1 MFWRVPSYSQ
11 ASPLEG
17 ILDKQKFTLEELLD
31 EEDLIQECK
40 ALNGRLLNFLL
51 QPDSIEQL
59 ITYFTV
65 QSPLPPGLDEAEV
78 QKRWSKFP
86 FAACEVF
93 CCEVDAIFNTLFG
106 SEYLMAKLFSIVGTD
121 KLPDITLSGYF
132 ARVIKVLLVKRN
144 QDMMDYLYNHQQ
156 TLSHLANHLETTSMA
171 EVMVFV
177 VGAAEFSSNYAT
189 SDSLNWLK
197 QTNLTQEILN
207 QMRSG
212 NAKDGQKNAAAVL
225 AAIARS
231 QISPLLSNMSNSSFL
246 GQLTEYAFTS
256 DAQVSCQALDV
267 CIALLL
273 PKQALSNTYSSP
285 GDAGVPSPPTSPPA
299 DNEADRHLK
308 DVTIDS
314 ISAYISNISDS
325 LDVPDSGKVL
335 ETPFGM
341 LKPPLGSLRLKLVEL
356 LSAMLRLGNSTAEES
371 IISVGAAQKAL
382 SLLLQFPFNNL
393 LHTQVTSLILH
404 ALDTGT
410 PAIVEHLFDTC
421 KLLRWLTQ
429 APEKVQPAPR
439 EGDKK
444 ASDRQ
449 PIRAGYLGHLVLLGN
464 SLLEA
469 SSRRTDIR
477 TALQASPD
485 WQKYVQGSLAEANNR
500 QDVMQ
505 WACGRPS
512 KETLSTFKSTDDIMI
527 DETDAPEEGSVNRHL
542 MRYHSFED
550 DDGDVSL
557 PADKDFS
564 EAADALG
571 SLNLS
576 EGWSSLSLRSRHSE
590 SGAQDAELRAQR
602 GDPFEE
608 NRSHQ
613 EAGQEEEEDQYGSA
627 QSEDSGIDDD
637 VLVMTEDY
645 DDLMDEDV
653 VVIAGAHKSDHRAH
667 GNSSW
672 AVFDDLATERSSR
685 LNSAESAQRPESESS
700 PSAQEQRPSNG
711 LSDSGGGWAAFRSD
725 SPAFPSNDSTFQKE
739 SAASGGNPSSR
750 QSHQESKQPSGSD
763 AQSPPSASWAAFEEP
778 ELSLADSTSVGSSQ
792 QGQRDT
798 SVVDNSQ
805 HSKPNS
811 ASASQQADEKPLPN
825 PTFGESNYWRTHPL
839 DLVDIVD

>member
-106 SEYLMAKLFSIVGTD
+106 SEHLMAKLFSIVGTD

-132 ARVIKVLLVKRN
+132 AR
-144 QDMMDYLYNHQQ
+144 
-156 TLSHLANHLETTSMA
+156 
-171 EVMVFV
+171 
-177 VGAAEFSSNYAT
+177 
-189 SDSLNWLK
+189 
-197 QTNLTQEILN
+197 
-207 QMRSG
+207 
-212 NAKDGQKNAAAVL
+212 
-225 AAIARS
+225 
-231 QISPLLSNMSNSSFL
+231 P
-246 GQLTEYAFTS
+246 
-256 DAQVSCQALDV
+256 
-267 CIALLL
+267 
-273 PKQALSNTYSSP
+273 
-285 GDAGVPSPPTSPPA
+285 VPR
-299 DNEADRHLK
+299 D
-308 DVTIDS
+308 
-314 ISAYISNISDS
+314 
-325 LDVPDSGKVL
+325 
-335 ETPFGM
+335 
-341 LKPPLGSLRLKLVEL
+341 
-356 LSAMLRLGNSTAEES
+356 
-371 IISVGAAQKAL
+371 
-382 SLLLQFPFNNL
+382 
-393 LHTQVTSLILH
+393 
-404 ALDTGT
+404 
-410 PAIVEHLFDTC
+410 
-421 KLLRWLTQ
+421 
-429 APEKVQPAPR
+429 
-439 EGDKK
+439 GDKK
-444 ASDRQ
+444 APDRQ

-485 WQKYVQGSLAEANNR
+485 WQKYVQGPLGEANNR

-542 MRYHSFED
+542 MRYNSLED

-608 NRSHQ
+608 NRSHR
-613 EAGQEEEEDQYGSA
+613 EAGQEEGEDQYRSA
-627 QSEDSGIDDD
+627 QSDGSYENQSTEVTMDVSRFLSRLLSPPAKEDSGIDDD

-653 VVIAGAHKSDHRAH
+653 VVIDGAHKSGDRRSH
-667 GNSSW
+667 GENSW
-672 AVFDDLATERSSR
+672 AEFDDLATERSSR
-685 LNSAESAQRPESESS
+685 LNSAESTQRPESQSS
-700 PSAQEQRPSNG
+700 PFTQEQRPSTAS
-711 LSDSGGGWAAFRSD
+711 SDAGGGWAAFGSD
-725 SPAFPSNDSTFQKE
+725 PPAFPSNDSTFQEE
-739 SAASGGNPSSR
+739 SAAFGEDPSSR
-750 QSHQESKQPSGSD
+750 QGHQKSKQSFESD
-763 AQSPPSASWAAFEEP
+763 AQSPPSASWAAFDEP
-778 ELSLADSTSVGSSQ
+778 EPSPADSTSVGSTQ
-792 QGQRDT
+792 RGQGDT
-798 SVVDNSQ
+798 SVVDNAQ
-805 HSKPNS
+805 HGKPDS
-811 ASASQQADEKPLPN
+811 TTASEQADEKPLPN
-825 PTFGESNYWRTHPL
+825 AAFGESNYWRTHPL